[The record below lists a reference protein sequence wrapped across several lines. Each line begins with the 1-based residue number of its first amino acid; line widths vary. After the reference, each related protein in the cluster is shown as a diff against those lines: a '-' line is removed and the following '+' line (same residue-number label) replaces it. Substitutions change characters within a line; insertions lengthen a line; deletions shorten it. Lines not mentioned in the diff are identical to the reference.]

1 MIDYYIIVDNTTP
14 IETYIRS
21 GKSLNQVDIIVKLI
35 RRQSQKVESKI
46 VKQMKIGQYEVYYFK
61 QETFTFVL
69 VT

>member
-35 RRQSQKVESKI
+35 RRQSQKAESKI